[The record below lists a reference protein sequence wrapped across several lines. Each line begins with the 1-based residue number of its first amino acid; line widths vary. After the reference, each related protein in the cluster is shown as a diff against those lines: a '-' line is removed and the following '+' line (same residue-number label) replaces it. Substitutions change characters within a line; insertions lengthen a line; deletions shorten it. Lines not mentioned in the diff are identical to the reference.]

1 MPPRHHEGVRAP
13 GRGIAALALV
23 LAAALPLA
31 GCGGDE
37 PPARPEGGRLAV
49 TLDDFLIEPQRVRA
63 APGRLT
69 FRATNEGRLGH
80 TLVIRRGER
89 DIARVKTLLPGASG
103 EATTSLRA
111 RRVRP
116 RVHPRQ
122 PRGARDVR
130 HPGRAMKAVDPRHF
144 RSVMGNFATGVTVIT
159 ATGPSGPVGMT
170 ANALASLSLEPLL
183 LLVAFDNSAR
193 TLTVVRD
200 TRRFGVNVL
209 AAGQEELARLFASKL
224 PEEEKFAGVPHTL
237 HDGLPV
243 IDDSLAW
250 VGCRLEQLVPGGD
263 HTIGIGAVESAEAS
277 DGRPLIWFRG
287 EYR

>member
-1 MPPRHHEGVRAP
+1 MRE
-13 GRGIAALALV
+13 
-23 LAAALPLA
+23 
-31 GCGGDE
+31 
-37 PPARPEGGRLAV
+37 
-49 TLDDFLIEPQRVRA
+49 
-63 APGRLT
+63 
-69 FRATNEGRLGH
+69 
-80 TLVIRRGER
+80 
-89 DIARVKTLLPGASG
+89 
-103 EATTSLRA
+103 
-111 RRVRP
+111 
-116 RVHPRQ
+116 
-122 PRGARDVR
+122 
-130 HPGRAMKAVDPRHF
+130 VDPSHF

-193 TLTVVRD
+193 TLSVVKD

-209 AAGQEELARLFASKL
+209 AAGQEELARSFASKL
-224 PEEEKFAGVPHTL
+224 PEAEKFAGVPYTT

-243 IDDSLAW
+243 IEGGLAW

-287 EYR
+287 AYR